1 MNSKT
6 LAAHVE
12 LLRPLNGL
20 MMMAVIAVA
29 VILAQSGMHDW
40 TAVGIAA
47 LVGGLVGTGANAIN
61 DFFDIEIDRVNRPDR
76 PLPRGAVSPNA
87 ALILWLIFSV
97 LGISLN
103 VFLDWTALCIA
114 AFAVAALFLYSA
126 RLKGTVLAGNL
137 VVAFMTGLAFVYGAE
152 VAGHPERA
160 VVPAVF
166 AFLINLGREIV
177 KDVEDMQGD
186 FHGKAITFPLKFG
199 VKKSLALATVV
210 FVLLI
215 GCTLAAFFWGG
226 FNEIYLALVLIVDGM
241 LAAVMV
247 MFWRSQSNDTLA
259 TLSKLLK
266 LSMVVGL
273 AAIYFGS

>member
-6 LAAHVE
+6 LAAHIE

-20 MMMAVIAVA
+20 MMMAVVAVA
-29 VILAQSGMHDW
+29 VILAQAGVHDW
-40 TAVGIAA
+40 TTVGIAA

-76 PLPRGAVSPNA
+76 PLPRGAVSPSA
-87 ALILWLIFSV
+87 ALILWLVFSL

-103 VFLDWTALCIA
+103 VFLDWTALCIT
-114 AFAVAALFLYSA
+114 AFAVAVLFLYSA

-160 VVPAVF
+160 VLPAVF

-186 FHGKAITFPLKFG
+186 LHGKAITFPLKFG
-199 VKKSLALATVV
+199 VRKSQLLATVV

-226 FNEIYLALVLIVDGM
+226 FNGTYLVLVLIVDGM
-241 LAAVMV
+241 LAAGVV
-247 MFWRSQSNDTLA
+247 MFWRSQSKETLA
-259 TLSKLLK
+259 SLSNLLK